1 MKPRGR
7 EADLGERT
15 SPEEDWEVIAARV
28 VLMYFKNLDGAIL
41 QVVVQ
46 PERAPVAIEP
56 LPVIPHA
63 VEAQHLHSSA

>member
-1 MKPRGR
+1 MPGR

-46 PERAPVAIEP
+46 PERAPVAVQP

-63 VEAQHLHSSA
+63 VEAQHLLSTT